1 MNSGSDFATL
11 ADVASSGT
19 RPARQARSRATQ
31 SKILTAGR
39 RLLAE
44 AGWDGLT
51 ISQVANAAGVSVG
64 AVYDRFTDKDGLI
77 HAIQRAVLDELDAA
91 LLATFAELREGPE
104 LPVGELL
111 DRAVLTLVGLLD
123 RYSALIGA
131 FLLRA
136 ATDQA
141 LRDRGNASAG
151 VIETLFAELLLA
163 RRGELAAADPATA
176 VHVAFRAAFSAVMWE
191 LMFSRDAGF
200 TTEISREVLVREL
213 LAMFRGYLL
222 APDPGSTT

>member
-1 MNSGSDFATL
+1 M

>member
-1 MNSGSDFATL
+1 VG
-11 ADVASSGT
+11 SSGT

-39 RLLAE
+39 QLLAE
-44 AGWDGLT
+44 GGWEGLT
-51 ISQVANAAGVSVG
+51 ISQVARTAGVSVG

-77 HAIQRAVLDELDAA
+77 HAIQREVLDELDATV
-91 LLATFAELREGPE
+91 LAAFTELRERQE
-104 LPVGELL
+104 LPAGELL
-111 DRAVLTLVGLLD
+111 DRAVLTLVGQLD

-136 ATDQA
+136 PTDQE
-141 LRDRGNASAG
+141 LRDRGNASGGA
-151 VIETLFAELLLA
+151 VENLFAELLLS
-163 RRGELAAADPATA
+163 RRGELTAADPATA

-200 TTEISREVLVREL
+200 TTEIAREVLVREL
-213 LAMFRGYLL
+213 LAMFRTYLL
-222 APDPGSTT
+222 GPTTPHPGSIT

>member
-1 MNSGSDFATL
+1 
-11 ADVASSGT
+11 VASSGT

-44 AGWDGLT
+44 AGWEGLT
-51 ISQVANAAGVSVG
+51 ISQVAGSAGVSVG

-77 HAIQRAVLDELDAA
+77 HAIQREVLDELDAS
-91 LLATFAELREGPE
+91 LLAAFTELREHPE
-104 LPVGELL
+104 LPAGELL

-123 RYSALIGA
+123 GYRALIGA

-136 ATDQA
+136 ATDQQ
-141 LRDRGNASAG
+141 LRDRGNASGA
-151 VIETLFAELLLA
+151 VIENLFAELLLA
-163 RRGELAAADPATA
+163 RRGELATADPETA

-200 TTEISREVLVREL
+200 TTEISREVLVPEL
-213 LAMFRGYLL
+213 LAMCRAYLL
-222 APDPGSTT
+222 GPTTP